1 MINREWFLMFTSNE
15 IQTLIS
21 GTEASIDVGDLR
33 RHTVY
38 SGGLTERHP
47 TIALFWEV
55 VRDMN
60 DEERHALVKF
70 VTSCRRPPLF
80 GFAQLNPRFCVHGA
94 GEVQE
99 RLPTA
104 STCMNLL
111 KLPIFKSREVL
122 EEKLMY
128 AIKSGAGFELS

>member
-1 MINREWFLMFTSNE
+1 MFSPTE

-21 GTEASIDVGDLR
+21 GAEASVDVSDLR
-33 RHTVY
+33 RNTIY
-38 SGGLTERHP
+38 SGGLTEKHP
-47 TIALFWEV
+47 TVEMFWDV
-55 VRDMN
+55 VREMD
-60 DEERHALVKF
+60 DEERHAMVKF

-80 GFAQLNPRFCVHGA
+80 GFAQLNPKFCIHGA
-94 GEVQE
+94 GEIE
-99 RLPTA
+99 DRLPTA

-122 EEKLMY
+122 KEKLMY